1 MQLSS
6 DLQKFASACEHVL
19 ASAAINR
26 RTLTAEEVQLVE
38 YYCNELRKNVVSPSM
53 KAERDG
59 PTPPS
64 LHP

>member
-19 ASAAINR
+19 ARAAINPR
-26 RTLTAEEVQLVE
+26 PLTAEEVQLIE
-38 YYCNELRKNVVSPSM
+38 YYCNELRKNVVSPST
-53 KAERDG
+53 KTERSG